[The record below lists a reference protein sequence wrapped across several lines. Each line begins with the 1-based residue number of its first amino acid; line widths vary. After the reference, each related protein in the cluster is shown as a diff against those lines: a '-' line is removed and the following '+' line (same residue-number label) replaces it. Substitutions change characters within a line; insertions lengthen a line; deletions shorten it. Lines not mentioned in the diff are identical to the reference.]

1 MITKCL
7 LIEKEVMLILKPLV
21 IFFKNADI
29 SILIFLNFLVGNNH
43 MNLCTKYNV
52 YIMFLT
58 VFYAFFCPG
67 MIPIQA
73 ESINSDLRLGLD

>member
-7 LIEKEVMLILKPLV
+7 LIEKEVILILKPLV
-21 IFFKNADI
+21 IFCNLKKYADI
-29 SILIFLNFLVGNNH
+29 SICLYFFKNFLVGKNH

-58 VFYAFFCPG
+58 KVLMADAQG
-67 MIPIQA
+67 ALQR
-73 ESINSDLRLGLD
+73 SWVG